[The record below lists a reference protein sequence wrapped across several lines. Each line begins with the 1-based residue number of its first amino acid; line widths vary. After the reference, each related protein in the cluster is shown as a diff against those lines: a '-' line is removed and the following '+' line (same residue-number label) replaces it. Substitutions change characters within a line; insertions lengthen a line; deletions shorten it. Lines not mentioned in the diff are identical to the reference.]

1 MMKRIIS
8 SAVGLP
14 LILWILCQGKPTV
27 VLVFF
32 ASIQFLLALEIMR
45 LFMQGLPLGEP
56 VFLSFSGATWG
67 LALLATVIFG
77 VLIFSTQDDTI
88 SLLAFFLLGAAVL
101 STLLP
106 GPMDIRCQR
115 AQSVLLAL
123 FYSIVPWLMIAALY
137 EKAEN
142 ERLVILLLSIAW
154 AGDTAAYFFGKTW
167 GRHKMA
173 PMISPHKTWIGALA
187 GLIGSMIAA
196 GLASQFYD
204 GQLGSWPYMLGVGAA
219 CALAGQAGDLFKS
232 AFKRARG
239 VKDSGQLIPGHG
251 GLLDRMDSAL
261 MSAPL
266 LNLFF

>member
-8 SAVGLP
+8 SVVGLP
-14 LILWILCQGKPTV
+14 LVLWILIQGTSSV
-27 VLVFF
+27 VLGFF
-32 ASIQFLLALEIMR
+32 MLIQFLLALEIMR
-45 LFMQGLPLGEP
+45 LFVQGLPANEP
-56 VFLSFSGATWG
+56 IFLSFSRATWG
-67 LALLATVIFG
+67 LALAATSIFG
-77 VLIFSTQDDTI
+77 VLLFGGRHDTV
-88 SLLAFFLLGAAVL
+88 SLLAFILLGATML

-106 GPMDIRCQR
+106 GAMDIRCLR

-142 ERLVILLLSIAW
+142 ERFVILLLSIAW
-154 AGDTAAYFFGKTW
+154 AGDTAAYFCGKTW
-167 GRHKMA
+167 GRRKMA
-173 PMISPHKTWIGALA
+173 PMISPHKTWMGAGG
-187 GLIGSMIAA
+187 GLLGSMIAA

-204 GQLGSWPYMLGVGAA
+204 GELGSWPYMLGVGAA
-219 CALAGQAGDLFKS
+219 CAVFGQGGDLFKS

-261 MSAPL
+261 MSAPV